1 MPSRDQPAAVMR
13 KACREPREVILRR
26 LAVLLAVVAATA
38 GGCAA
43 EDPDAAARSDLER
56 RLRAA
61 PRIERFAFDHSAGGT
76 RVNDC
81 FLPNQRFS
89 GIVDHKSSSLLIT
102 DDGEPAVVV
111 TARTAFVRRSLF
123 AAGAVPAEWLR
134 IDPEPPGPVR
144 DAINRALGP
153 ELAGYA
159 LAGGLPPSGNETA
172 RATLAAATK
181 VERLR
186 GTSPRAQTV
195 DRFELTVPSEE
206 LIDAQGPA
214 GAEDS
219 AVGDAVVEVW
229 VAAVGSVPRIAVRP
243 APTDGEEEDPGW
255 IVEYRPLAT
264 TGPVPDVSSAARVES
279 IDLSGLAPAQ
289 LAPVCEVPL

>member
-1 MPSRDQPAAVMR
+1 M
-13 KACREPREVILRR
+13 LRR
-26 LAVLLAVVAATA
+26 GSAVLLAVVAATA
-38 GGCAA
+38 GGCA
-43 EDPDAAARSDLER
+43 EDPDAAARSDLEE

-89 GIVDHKSSSLLIT
+89 GIVDHKSSSLVIT
-102 DDGEPAVVV
+102 DEGKPVVVV
-111 TARTAFVRRSLF
+111 TARTAFVRSSLF

-172 RATLAAATK
+172 RATLATAAK
-181 VERLR
+181 VERLP
-186 GTSPRAQTV
+186 GTTRRAQTV

-206 LIDAQGPA
+206 LMDAQSPA

-219 AVGDAVVEVW
+219 QVGDAVVEVW
-229 VAAVGSVPRIAVRP
+229 VAAVGSVPRVAVRP
-243 APTDGEEEDPGW
+243 APTDGEEADPGW
-255 IVEYRPLAT
+255 IVEYRPLAAT
-264 TGPVPDVSSAARVES
+264 APAPDVSNAARIDS
-279 IDLSGLAPAQ
+279 IELAALAPAQ
-289 LAPVCEVPL
+289 TAPVCEVPL